1 MDYKAVL
8 RHQPWLRFANKH
20 NISFRFLKYTNGDMF
35 IAYNIKTGNY
45 EVHSVNS
52 YRLTDSSCNGVLE
65 ENQVN
70 GFAFE
75 NFRESELKKF
85 MLDIIHN
92 NDHINHLYDKQES
105 RRSDTLTR
113 QLKQI
118 ELTLGTRV

>member
-8 RHQPWLRFANKH
+8 RNQPWLRLANKH
-20 NISFRFLKYTNGDMF
+20 NISFRFLEYTKGDMF
-35 IAYNIKTGNY
+35 IAYNNITGNY

-65 ENQVN
+65 ENQIN
-70 GFAFE
+70 GFAYE
-75 NFRESELKKF
+75 QFRESELKKF
-85 MLDIIHN
+85 MLDIVHN
-92 NDHINHLYDKQES
+92 NAHINHLYDTQES
-105 RRSDTLTR
+105 KRSDSLDR

>member
-8 RHQPWLRFANKH
+8 RHQPWLEFANKH
-20 NISFRFLKYTNGDMF
+20 NISFRFLKYTKGDMF
-35 IAYNIKTGNY
+35 IAYNRKTGKY

-70 GFAFE
+70 GFAYE
-75 NFRESELKKF
+75 QFRESELKKF

-92 NDHINHLYDKQES
+92 NDHINHLYDMQES
-105 RRSDTLTR
+105 RRSNTLTR